1 MILTVQ
7 FECLNL
13 GCMEVDAAM
22 LKRLREERVV
32 SQRELARV
40 AGLTHQTV
48 WRLENGPTEAHPRTV
63 RKLAE
68 ALGVEPKVLV
78 RRREARG

>member
-1 MILTVQ
+1 MILTLR
-7 FECLNL
+7 FGCLSL
-13 GCMEVDAAM
+13 ERMQVDAAM

-32 SQRELARV
+32 SQRELARM

-63 RKLAE
+63 RKLAG

-78 RRREARG
+78 DEKEAKG